1 MTITFIRHGKTL
13 GNLEKRYIGKTDE
26 MLCES
31 GVREIKRNVLE
42 KKYPDAGFVF
52 SSPMKRCLETCTLI
66 YPQKKPVII
75 EDFCEM
81 DFGFFEG
88 KNYGELKDNPE
99 YQKWLESGGEN
110 PFPGGESR
118 ADFVR
123 RIMRGFDSM
132 MKKIA
137 CCLENSSGSGK
148 AFLKKNLSVSAV
160 VHGGTIMAAMSELT
174 KKNYYDFQILNG
186 ESLSYEF

>member
-26 MLCES
+26 RLCEV
-31 GVREIKRNVLE
+31 GAAEIRQNVIK
-42 KKYPDAGFVF
+42 KKYPAADIVF
-52 SSPMKRCLETCTLI
+52 SSPMRRCLETCSLI
-66 YPQKKPVII
+66 YHQKQPVLM

-81 DFGFFEG
+81 DFGSFEG
-88 KNYGELKDNPE
+88 KNYGELKDSPE
-99 YQKWLESGGEN
+99 YQKWLKSGGEK

-123 RIMRGFDSM
+123 RTMRGFDRMIEEIS
-132 MKKIA
+132 
-137 CCLENSSGSGK
+137 LFRGNSSCGGET
-148 AFLKKNLSVSAV
+148 FLQKNLRISAV
-160 VHGGTIMAAMSELT
+160 VHGGTIMAAMSSLT

-186 ESLSYEF
+186 EFLSYEF